1 LWARQ
6 NLEKSLGA
14 HRAALLAPGGNEP
27 RAAPVA
33 PAKSPGRHPSPNFRR
48 DAAAIPTR
56 RATTISSRQQT
67 EEPTVRKTLIALT
80 AATGLIGLGT
90 IGASA
95 APVAPAHVPA
105 HAAAIQQADWYCGPR
120 CEYWRHR
127 RWEERHEWREHHYR
141 YYGYNRGYYG
151 DGGYYGY
158 R

>member
-1 LWARQ
+1 L
-6 NLEKSLGA
+6 S
-14 HRAALLAPGGNEP
+14 
-27 RAAPVA
+27 
-33 PAKSPGRHPSPNFRR
+33 SNFRR
-48 DAAAIPTR
+48 DAATIATR
-56 RATTISSRQQT
+56 RATTISARQQP

-95 APVAPAHVPA
+95 ASVAPAHMPA
-105 HAAAIQQADWYCGPR
+105 QAAAIQQADWYCGPR